1 MLVQEVT
8 GLALGGPPGLTGFA
22 GGRPKPSPVIRLY
35 SFTLPRDGVDIRI
48 ELDDRRWAHDAPAG
62 AAAFDPERIVR
73 PPPPAPVENAA
84 GLDEVPLIRLA
95 LARSGD
101 KGDKANIGVI
111 ARRPEFLP
119 WIWAALTEDA
129 VAGAFAHF
137 LDGRHE
143 RPVERFFLPGSHAVN
158 FLLHGVLGG
167 GGVASLRND
176 PQGKTYAQLLL
187 DYPVPVPRALMEAL

>member
-1 MLVQEVT
+1 MEDALDLV
-8 GLALGGPPGLTGFA
+8 
-22 GGRPKPSPVIRLY
+22 
-35 SFTLPRDGVDIRI
+35 
-48 ELDDRRWAHDAPAG
+48 
-62 AAAFDPERIVR
+62 
-73 PPPPAPVENAA
+73 
-84 GLDEVPLIRLA
+84 EVPLIRLA

-119 WIWAALTEDA
+119 WVWAALTEDA
-129 VAGAFAHF
+129 VADAFAHF
-137 LDGRHE
+137 LDGQSACA
-143 RPVERFFLPGSHAVN
+143 VERFFLPGSHAVN

-187 DYPVPVPRALMEAL
+187 DYPIQVPRELMEKP